1 MFKAIFYTTKSG
13 QNYVE
18 NFLMEQDIKT
28 RTKIARSIKE
38 LETLGFQLHR
48 PKAAKIENGLY
59 ELRIE
64 YSPNNF
70 RILYY
75 FCIKNRIV
83 LLSAFK
89 KKRNNLDRNDIETA
103 IARKNDFNDRIQK
116 GEIIL

>member
-13 QNYVE
+13 QSYVE
-18 NFLMEQDIKT
+18 DFLMEQDIKT
-28 RTKIARSIKE
+28 RAKIARSISE

-48 PKAAKIENGLY
+48 PKAAKIEDGIY
-59 ELRIE
+59 EMRVE
-64 YSPNNF
+64 FSPNNF

-75 FCIKNRIV
+75 FCIKNKIV

-89 KKRNNLDRNDIETA
+89 KKRNDLDRNDIETA
-103 IARKNDFNDRIQK
+103 KARRNDFNNRIQK